1 MLGSKG
7 FQDHANFSRILLSSP
22 SWFSIP
28 ILGGSLILYISFQSI
43 LTLYLLIMQVI
54 TWVLVPSATFPNP
67 LWAAT
72 TKTALFR
79 GHFLFNEAKMLVG
92 CIQCGGNSFSLNY
105 SYTIPPWVSYC
116 TCPFFGGTLG
126 GYLWR
131 RAVFSFWD
139 LGCREQDR
147 PRQSF

>member
-1 MLGSKG
+1 MQAIIVSSFFSLPLPLLRSPFLEGS
-7 FQDHANFSRILLSSP
+7 P
-22 SWFSIP
+22 T
-28 ILGGSLILYISFQSI
+28 LYNSFQSI
-43 LTLYLLIMQVI
+43 LTLHLLIMQVI

-116 TCPFFGGTLG
+116 TCPFSRGALVGC
-126 GYLWR
+126 LWR
-131 RAVFSFWD
+131 RAVLSFWD
-139 LGCREQDR
+139 LECREQDHPLQR
-147 PRQSF
+147 F